1 MELFKLFGTIA
12 INNDEAN
19 QAIDDTVGK
28 AKTSGNDLDRIL
40 KKVGSAV
47 AKAFSIKAIA
57 DFIVL
62 KNTIKTLVEETN
74 VSYGSRLLD
83 ELEIK

>member
-19 QAIDDTVGK
+19 QAI
-28 AKTSGNDLDRIL
+28 
-40 KKVGSAV
+40 
-47 AKAFSIKAIA
+47 
-57 DFIVL
+57 IVL